1 MTIRSIDVG
10 RTPLAGL
17 DRLGRHLEYQTE
29 RQAVISANVANLDT
43 PGYRARDVSF
53 SEQVELQVRPEGNVH
68 TIQHET
74 EAVVADD
81 EVPDQDGNT
90 VALEGQVAKMK
101 ANMLRYRSVS
111 ELLSRRIGMLR
122 YAATDGNA

>member
-1 MTIRSIDVG
+1 MTIRRIDVG
-10 RTPLAGL
+10 HTPLAGL

-29 RQAVISANVANLDT
+29 RQAVIAANVANLDT
-43 PGYRARDVSF
+43 PGYRARDVRF
-53 SEQVELQVRPEGNVH
+53 SEQVELQVRPDGIVH
-68 TIQHET
+68 TIEHET

-122 YAATDGNA
+122 YAASDGNA